1 MRRFLLIFCSFFS
14 ITGIAA
20 NAQNVATAQEF
31 FDALRDI
38 TLNPSQSYTVT
49 LTQNIDLSTLTG
61 VPPISVDANQSVVID
76 GGGFTIT
83 GGGLRPFF
91 VRQGNVTIRDVV
103 VNGGTATGGS
113 GSGGGMGAGGAVF
126 VDSAG
131 RVTLENVNF
140 SNSTAQGGD
149 GRGGSSGGG
158 GLGGDG
164 SATTN
169 GGGGGFYGDGGVSA
183 AADGGGGGGGAIG
196 TGGDGGDG
204 ANAPGGGGGGLVGDG
219 GDGVAG
225 GNAGG
230 AGGTG
235 GDGGGP
241 NGGAGAVNNAENG
254 ADGGNGGGGGGG
266 NNGGSGGAGGLYGG
280 GGGGQQIGALA
291 PGSGG
296 DGGDFGGGGGARR
309 STGLAGGGGDG
320 GDFGGGGASRAANGG
335 DGGFGGGGG
344 SGVSSGAVA
353 EGGDGGFGA
362 GGGTGAILGN
372 SGFGASDATAAQGGG
387 GAGFGGAVFVR
398 DGGTLIISG
407 NSNLTGGSVF
417 GGAGGGGTGTALGTG
432 IFLQNTG
439 VTFDIAAGQTA
450 TVADVIADSVG
461 NAADAGSLTK
471 QGAGVLNLSGD
482 NVYTGNTLVNGGT
495 LLINGTTIQSTFAA
509 NSGGILGGAGTAGM
523 TTINSGGSVSPGS
536 SAGNIGTL
544 TVAGNFTQESGSTYA
559 TNIAPDGTSDR
570 ILVNGTA
577 NINGGTVDVRS
588 GGQEGFQRDQRFT
601 ILTATGGVVGVY
613 DSITNDL
620 AFLNASLLY
629 DPNNV
634 FIQLIRNDIQFSD
647 VAVTPNQLAV
657 SRNLDSLLDGA
668 TGDLLTIVDAIEFLS
683 ASDSR
688 DAFDALSGEMHG
700 SLRTAQRQ
708 ISDAYL
714 RQARDHQRGLVGF
727 LFPGAG
733 DGIVQ
738 GQSDGFA
745 VTQQAGMSVSGYD
758 GKTAIAP
765 EGERGVS
772 WVSGY
777 AVAGDVEGD
786 GNASGF
792 DYDIGGA
799 AFGLDYRYSSDFVVS
814 IMAGY
819 GRGNL
824 HTNRSLDDVDSDSAT
839 VSVGAVYAP
848 QPFYLLGNVGYGFND
863 YDTSRNINF
872 GTINRVAE
880 ADYDSHGLL
889 GYLELGIVGD
899 FGPWLVTPKMTAQY
913 LYLDTQGFTE
923 TGAGAASLNV
933 AGDESSSLRVGAGVS
948 ISRSFELDSGDS
960 LIPELSVHYYHEALD
975 NNRPVV
981 ASFGGAGGNTFTSQ
995 GAALGRDFVEAGLGM
1010 TLIGTQ
1016 NVDFGVR
1023 YDIQISDEHVAHQG
1037 SCGMQIRW

>member
-1 MRRFLLIFCSFFS
+1 MRRFFLIFCLFFS
-14 ITGIAA
+14 LTGINAS
-20 NAQNVATAQEF
+20 AQNVSTAQEF

-49 LTQNIDLSTLTG
+49 LTQDIDLSTLTG
-61 VPPISVDANQSVVID
+61 VPPISVDANQSVVIN

-140 SNSTAQGGD
+140 SNSTAQGGAGGTD
-149 GRGGSSGGG
+149 GGGG

-164 SATTN
+164 SATFS
-169 GGGGGFYGDGGVSA
+169 GGGGGFYGDGGTA
-183 AADGGGGGGGAIG
+183 PNNNGGGGGGGALG
-196 TGGDGGDG
+196 E
-204 ANAPGGGGGGLVGDG
+204 
-219 GDGVAG
+219 
-225 GNAGG
+225 
-230 AGGTG
+230 G
-235 GDGGGP
+235 GDGGGT
-241 NGGAGAVNNAENG
+241 A
-254 ADGGNGGGGGGG
+254 NGGGGGGG
-266 NNGGSGGAGGLYGG
+266 GFTGDGADGDSGTRAGGGGGGDLNDAAGTTGGVSNGGDAGVNVAAQRDGANGGAGGGGGGGANGGNGGDGGLYGG
-280 GGGGQQIGALA
+280 GGGGQAAGAG
-291 PGSGG
+291 GSAGG
-296 DGGDFGGGGGARR
+296 DGGDFGGGGGGRDNV
-309 STGLAGGGGDG
+309 GGGDG
-320 GDFGGGGASRAANGG
+320 GDFGGGGASRVTDGG

-344 SGVSSGAVA
+344 SGGATS
-353 EGGDGGFGA
+353 GDGGFG
-362 GGGTGAILGN
+362 GGGGAGATPGT
-372 SGFGASDATAAQGGG
+372 SGFGASGATAAQGGG

-407 NSNLTGGSVF
+407 NSNLMGGSVF

-432 IFLQNTG
+432 IFLQNSG

-450 TVADVIADSVG
+450 TVSDVIADSFG
-461 NAADAGSLTK
+461 NAADAGSLIK
-471 QGAGVLNLSGD
+471 QGAGILNLSGD
-482 NVYTGNTLVNGGT
+482 NVYTGDTLVNGGT
-495 LLINGTTIQSTFAA
+495 LLVNGSMIPSALTV
-509 NSGGILGGAGTAGM
+509 NSGGTVGGAGTMGV
-523 TTINSGGSVSPGS
+523 TTINSGGSVSPGN
-536 SAGNIGTL
+536 SAGDIDTL
-544 TVAGNFTQESGSTYA
+544 TVAGIFNQESGSTYVA
-559 TNIAPDGTSDR
+559 NIEPGGTSDH

-588 GGQEGFQRDQRFT
+588 GGQEGFQRGQRFT
-601 ILTATGGVVGVY
+601 ILTATAGVIGVY

-620 AFLNASLLY
+620 AFLDASLLY

-634 FIQLIRNDIQFSD
+634 FVQLIRNELQFSD
-647 VAVTPNQLAV
+647 VAITPNQLAV

-727 LFPGAG
+727 LLPGAG

-745 VTQQAGMSVSGYD
+745 VTQQAGMSFPGYSD
-758 GKTAIAP
+758 KTAIAP

-772 WVSGY
+772 WVNGY

-799 AFGLDYRYSSDFVVS
+799 AFGLDYRYSSDFAVS
-814 IMAGY
+814 LMAGY

-824 HTNRSLDDVDSDSAT
+824 HTNRNRDDVDSDSAT

-848 QPFYLLGNVGYGFND
+848 QPFYLLGNVGYGYND
-863 YDTSRNINF
+863 YDTNRNINF

-899 FGPWLVTPKMTAQY
+899 FGPWIVTPKVTAQY

-923 TGAGAASLNV
+923 TGAGAAGLNV

-948 ISRSFELDSGDS
+948 ISRVMELDSGDS

-975 NNRPVV
+975 NDRPVL

-995 GAALGRDFVEAGLGM
+995 GATLGREFVEAGLGM

-1037 SCGMQIRW
+1037 SCGMQFRW